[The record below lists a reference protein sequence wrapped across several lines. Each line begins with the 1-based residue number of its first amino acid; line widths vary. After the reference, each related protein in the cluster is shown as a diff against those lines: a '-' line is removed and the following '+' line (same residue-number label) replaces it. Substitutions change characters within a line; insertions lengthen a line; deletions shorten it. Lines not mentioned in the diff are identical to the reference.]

1 MKLTE
6 DEEKFLEDLIN
17 HTKNTSED
25 WRKTLEEFRI
35 STYGGF
41 RNVYPQHF
49 GPYNEEEPEI
59 IQGLI
64 DREILKVKAK
74 TREEHRSK
82 EGKRER
88 VTKTHKSIGIPE
100 DKLDELTEE
109 LSPED
114 EQK

>member
-25 WRKTLEEFRI
+25 WRKTLEELRI

-59 IQGLI
+59 IEGLI

-88 VTKTHKSIGIPE
+88 ASRTHKSIGILQE
-100 DKLDELTEE
+100 KLEKILDSLNI
-109 LSPED
+109 
-114 EQK
+114 QN

>member
-1 MKLTE
+1 MNLT
-6 DEEKFLEDLIN
+6 DNQRKFLEDLIS

-25 WRKTLEEFRI
+25 WRKTLKELRI

-41 RNVYPQHF
+41 RNVYPEHF

-59 IQGLI
+59 IEGLI

-100 DKLDELTEE
+100 DKLDELIEE
-109 LSPED
+109 LPMEM
-114 EQK
+114 E

>member
-6 DEEKFLEDLIN
+6 DEEKFLKDLIS
-17 HTKNTSED
+17 HAKKTSDD
-25 WRKTLEEFRI
+25 WRQTLEEFRI

-41 RNVYPQHF
+41 RKVYPEYF
-49 GPYNEEEPEI
+49 GPYTEDEAEI
-59 IQGLI
+59 IESLI
-64 DREILKVKAK
+64 DKELLKVKAK
-74 TREEHRSK
+74 TREEHRFN

-100 DKLDELTEE
+100 NKLDDLIEE
-109 LSPED
+109 LSIQD